1 MNLRIKTE
9 PYQPETSYLTAHLEG
24 VDEQT
29 ISSIL
34 GFKPNVQDDPYKV
47 TASWGFKVL
56 IEDLDAGTET
66 EHVCAV
72 WDYKG
77 SFAFGG
83 ASAYGPPGI
92 LRLVFGNKLVEV

>member
-1 MNLRIKTE
+1 MNLRIKTK
-9 PYQPETSYLTAHLEG
+9 PYQPERSYLTARLKG

-29 ISSIL
+29 ISGIL
-34 GFKPNVQDDPYKV
+34 GFKPNVQDDPDKV
-47 TASWGFKVL
+47 AVSWGFKVL
-56 IEDLDAGTET
+56 IEDLDAGTKT
-66 EHVCAV
+66 EHICAV

-83 ASAYGPPGI
+83 ASAYGSPDI